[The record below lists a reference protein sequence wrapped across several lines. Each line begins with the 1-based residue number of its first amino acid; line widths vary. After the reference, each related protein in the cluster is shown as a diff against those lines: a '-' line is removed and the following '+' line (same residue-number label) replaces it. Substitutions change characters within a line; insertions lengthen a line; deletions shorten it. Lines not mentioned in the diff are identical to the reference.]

1 MSNTDFEI
9 PLYSRIAQFMV
20 AIISIVFVLYIGA
33 EIILPVLF
41 SIFIAILLNPIV
53 NYLQGKRIPRVL
65 AISIVVLFCM
75 LIIVGLFF
83 FLVSQASLF
92 SSMLPELKMQFKL
105 ISQQT
110 ISWISNHINIS
121 TDKIEE
127 WLLKSIKEGAS
138 DVSLIVGQTIV
149 NVSSA
154 LIIVFLIP
162 IYVFLILYYEPLLL
176 EFITKVFAKEKHQYI
191 ASILLDTKKL
201 IQSYLVGLLIESAII
216 SVLNIIGLLIIGV
229 EFAVIIGIVGG
240 LLNII
245 PYIGGVVAVIIPM
258 AIALTTQSPSAA
270 LWVLLVYVI
279 VQFIDNNIL
288 MPYVVSSKV
297 KINALASII
306 VVLIG
311 GAIWGVSGMFLS
323 IPITAIFKVIFDRVE
338 SLKPFGALLG
348 DTMPRRENTLFKNF
362 RRKK

>member
-1 MSNTDFEI
+1 MNNSNCEI
-9 PLYSRIAQFMV
+9 PLYSKVAQFML
-20 AIISIVFVLYIGA
+20 AIISIVYVLYIGSG
-33 EIILPVLF
+33 IILPVLF

-53 NYLQGKRIPRVL
+53 NFLHNKRVPRVL
-65 AISIVVLFCM
+65 AISIVLVISM
-75 LIIVGLFF
+75 LVIVSLLFF
-83 FLVSQASLF
+83 LISQATLF
-92 SSMLPELKMQFKL
+92 SSMLPQLKLQFKL

-110 ISWISNHINIS
+110 ITWISTHINIS
-121 TDKIEE
+121 TAIIEE
-127 WLLKSIKEGAS
+127 WLIKAIKTAAS
-138 DVSLIVGQTIV
+138 DVSSIVGQTIV
-149 NVSSA
+149 NISSA
-154 LIIVFLIP
+154 MIVVFLMP
-162 IYVFLILYYEPLLL
+162 IYVFLILYYKPILL
-176 EFITKVFAKEKHQYI
+176 EFITRVFAKEKHQYI
-191 ASILLDTKKL
+191 AAILFDSKKL

-229 EFAVIIGIVGG
+229 EFAVVIGIIGG

-245 PYIGGVVAVIIPM
+245 PYIGGIVAVIIPM
-258 AIALTTQSPSAA
+258 LIALTTLSPSAA
-270 LWVLLVYVI
+270 LWVLLVYVV

-288 MPYVVSSKV
+288 MHYVVSSKV

-348 DTMPRRENTLFKNF
+348 DTMPKRENTLFKNF
-362 RRKK
+362 RRKR